1 MAIITE
7 SALRNLIRQTLLQ
20 EGIYDPGVLKAVF
33 LAGGPGS
40 GKSYTAKGIF
50 GVPRDLKLAAGTA
63 SGLRFINSDPAFE
76 RELKKMGI
84 DPKTLGSMP
93 AEEFEALTA
102 PTDSPRA
109 RAKSQKKAMERLS
122 IGGRL
127 GMILDGTGDDY
138 SKIARKKAQLEAL
151 GYDTYMIFINTSLDV
166 AQERNAKRDRVLK
179 RSLVDE
185 IWHDVQQN
193 MGAFQDLFGPNF
205 RIVDNTDYAKS
216 NAANVEKTV
225 KTFMRE
231 PVSNPIGR
239 KWIAGELEKKGP
251 KARLPKNRPF

>member
-7 SALRNLIRQTLLQ
+7 RALRNLIRQTLLQ
-20 EGIYDPGVLKAVF
+20 EGVYDPGILKAVF

-50 GVPRDLKLAAGTA
+50 GVPRGMKLAAGTA

-76 RELKKMGI
+76 RELKKMGV

-122 IGGRL
+122 AGGRL

-138 SKIARKKAQLEAL
+138 NKIVKKKAQLESL
-151 GYDTYMIFINTSLDV
+151 GYDTYMVFINTSLEV
-166 AQERNAKRDRVLK
+166 AQERNAKRDRALPED
-179 RSLVDE
+179 LVEE
-185 IWHDVQQN
+185 IWRSVQQN
-193 MGAFQDLFGPNF
+193 MGGFQDLFGRNF

-216 NAANVEKTV
+216 NVANVEKAV
-225 KTFMRE
+225 KAFLNQPTQN
-231 PVSNPIGR
+231 PVGR

>member
-7 SALRNLIRQTLLQ
+7 RALRNLIRQTLLQ
-20 EGIYDPGVLKAVF
+20 EGVYDPGILKAVF

-84 DPKTLGSMP
+84 DPKTLADLP
-93 AEEFEALTA
+93 DEEWDALTA

-109 RAKSQKKAMERLS
+109 RAKSQKKSMERLS
-122 IGGRL
+122 GAGRL

-151 GYDTYMIFINTSLDV
+151 GYDTYMIFINTSLEV
-166 AQERNAKRDRVLK
+166 AQDRNAKRERALPED
-179 RSLVDE
+179 LVDG

-193 MGAFQDLFGPNF
+193 MGGFQDLFGRNF
-205 RIVDNTDYAKS
+205 RIVDNTDYTKNNVAK
-216 NAANVEKTV
+216 VEKAV
-225 KTFMRE
+225 KAFMRE
-231 PVSNPIGR
+231 PVRNPIGR

>member
-7 SALRNLIRQTLLQ
+7 RALRKLIRRTLLQ
-20 EGIYDPGVLKAVF
+20 EGVYDPGILKAVF

-76 RELKKMGI
+76 RELDKLGI
-84 DPKTLGSMP
+84 DPKTLGSMSD
-93 AEEFEALTA
+93 EEFAELTA

-122 IGGRL
+122 LEGRL
-127 GMILDGTGDDY
+127 GIILDGTGDDY
-138 SKIARKKAQLEAL
+138 SKIAKNKSKLEAL

-179 RSLVDE
+179 KSLVDE

-193 MGAFQDLFGPNF
+193 MGAFQDLFGPDF
-205 RIVDNTDYAKS
+205 RIVDNTDYTKS
-216 NAANVEKTV
+216 NVANVEKAV
-225 KTFMRE
+225 KAFMRKK
-231 PVSNPIGR
+231 VQNPIGR
-239 KWIAGELEKKGP
+239 KWIASELEKKGP